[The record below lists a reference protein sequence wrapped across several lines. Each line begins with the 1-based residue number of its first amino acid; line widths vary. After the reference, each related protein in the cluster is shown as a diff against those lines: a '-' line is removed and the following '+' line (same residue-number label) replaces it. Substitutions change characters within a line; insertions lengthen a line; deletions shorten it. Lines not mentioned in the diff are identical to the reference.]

1 MTTHSFPQ
9 LGRTLCPAQHAAPG
23 GGSHTHR
30 RTLRAGRITPV
41 QCVPHSIPY
50 PAGGEIPTR
59 LAVSAQPDAVWTMSV
74 RLSDAIGLS
83 AGVCWQGVTPDAGDD
98 DGATDRADA
107 WGANRGSR
115 SSSPKEGLPK
125 TFCRKEAEMGLR
137 GPRPYLT
144 DVVMDEAEEA
154 DEAVDRLVAVIAA
167 GLADGRLSRDEL
179 GAIRAAGQRASREV
193 REVVQAAEAVA
204 IAQRLADNA
213 MRGELAESTRRRGHD
228 AGLTVP
234 EWSVVE
240 PRDAA

>member
-1 MTTHSFPQ
+1 
-9 LGRTLCPAQHAAPG
+9 
-23 GGSHTHR
+23 
-30 RTLRAGRITPV
+30 
-41 QCVPHSIPY
+41 
-50 PAGGEIPTR
+50 
-59 LAVSAQPDAVWTMSV
+59 MSV

-107 WGANRGSR
+107 WGANRWSR
-115 SSSPKEGLPK
+115 SSSPNEGLPK
-125 TFCRKEAEMGLR
+125 TFSGLEAGMGLR

-154 DEAVDRLVAVIAA
+154 DEAVDRLVSIVIASV
-167 GLADGRLSRDEL
+167 ADGRITTGEMA
-179 GAIRAAGQRASREV
+179 AIRQAGMRAAREA
-193 REVVQAAEAVA
+193 RDVVHAAEVA
-204 IAQRLADNA
+204 SIAQRMADNA

>member
-1 MTTHSFPQ
+1 
-9 LGRTLCPAQHAAPG
+9 
-23 GGSHTHR
+23 
-30 RTLRAGRITPV
+30 
-41 QCVPHSIPY
+41 
-50 PAGGEIPTR
+50 
-59 LAVSAQPDAVWTMSV
+59 
-74 RLSDAIGLS
+74 
-83 AGVCWQGVTPDAGDD
+83 
-98 DGATDRADA
+98 
-107 WGANRGSR
+107 
-115 SSSPKEGLPK
+115 
-125 TFCRKEAEMGLR
+125 MGLR
-137 GPRPYLT
+137 GPRVYLT
-144 DVVMDEAEEA
+144 EVVMDEAEEA

-204 IAQRLADNA
+204 IAQRMADNA